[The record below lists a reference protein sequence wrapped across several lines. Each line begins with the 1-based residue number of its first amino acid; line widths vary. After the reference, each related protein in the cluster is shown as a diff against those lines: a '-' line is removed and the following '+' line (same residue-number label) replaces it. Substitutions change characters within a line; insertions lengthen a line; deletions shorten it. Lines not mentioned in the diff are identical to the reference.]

1 MSVGIFSEEFFE
13 TFYALHEAGLPFA
26 KAFVVYGTGFS
37 LGKNFIKLFRG
48 RVRFGVAISD
58 FIRDVIVVFI
68 GGYFI
73 GGFGVGVEI
82 FSALGGT
89 VSNDWTT
96 MLFNVLNTLGVDL
109 PSVVSTTMAIIVS
122 AIIGAFMG
130 MIFGFLF
137 S

>member
-1 MSVGIFSEEFFE
+1 
-13 TFYALHEAGLPFA
+13 
-26 KAFVVYGTGFS
+26 
-37 LGKNFIKLFRG
+37 
-48 RVRFGVAISD
+48 
-58 FIRDVIVVFI
+58 VIVAFI

-73 GGFGVGVEI
+73 GGFGVGVKI